1 RATLQEEASKLD
13 EQYADVMEQMR
24 SAGRDPYEA
33 KYVMPGLR
41 ERAQSI
47 REQRT
52 ANRNRQAELDGQ
64 EATQGAG
71 EIVGYKNPEIEAER
85 ATLQEE
91 ASKLDEQYADVMEQM
106 RSVGRDPVEAQYA
119 MPGLRERAQSIRER
133 RTANRNRQAE
143 LDGQEAEQNFAI
155 QQIRESGKSR
165 ERRVRFDYEEDVA
178 DNLNRAFN
186 NFDGKTREAQLR
198 TEYYEML
205 QAANPDKDSPAA
217 QFMVNQA
224 KRAEAW
230 ERYQES
236 SSMTS
241 LNWSQMQEAWS
252 NWQKTKNGNT
262 TQEEKVAA
270 YESFSKAQNEYYDSY
285 SSVIQAMRSY
295 NDASKVEREVTS
307 SGTFNA
313 FETMENHNDWQ
324 KENAIRQTEFLK
336 AIAENTENGLF

>member
-1 RATLQEEASKLD
+1 MSKEIEDAFNDASRNMRLDVELKIKEERASYKDVTRGADQAVEEASVQTDKEVDAYVKKHGFARKNLVRRGTD
-13 EQYADVMEQMR
+13 E
-24 SAGRDPYEA
+24 
-33 KYVMPGLR
+33 
-41 ERAQSI
+41 
-47 REQRT
+47 
-52 ANRNRQAELDGQ
+52 
-64 EATQGAG
+64 
-71 EIVGYKNPEIEAER
+71 EIEAER

-313 FETMENHNDWQ
+313 FETMDNHNDWQ